1 MQKISFFLLG
11 TVVGAALLGVG
22 GYAAYRMRLLESF
35 IQEVAYTKEDWPD
48 ASLPAQATGENPT
61 QLVVEQQSIPV
72 PKEFASAEYQAAL
85 TSVYTTLGELSVANN
100 RLTTSLV
107 EMNDRSIAGNFDG
120 FFDIVFRAKNE
131 ALVQREVARKLE
143 VALSDLESRRADVEH
158 APLNSATVLVVETGR
173 EMLRVLNS
181 YASAVDVMLS
191 GAVPTSSDIAVLY
204 QTAGELR
211 SSSEVFAEHVEKL
224 GRVLNEYVPEA
235 Q

>member
-1 MQKISFFLLG
+1 MLKLSFFLLG
-11 TVVGAALLGVG
+11 TVVGATLLGVG

-48 ASLPAQATGENPT
+48 AGLPAQATAENPT
-61 QLVVEQQSIPV
+61 QLVVDQTSIPV

-85 TSVYTTLGELSVANN
+85 TSVYTTLGELSIANN

-107 EMNDRSIAGNFDG
+107 EMNDRSVSGNFDG

-131 ALVQREVARKLE
+131 ALIQREVARKLE
-143 VALSDLESRRADVEH
+143 VALSDLESRRADVEY
-158 APLNSATVLVVETGR
+158 APLNDATVLVVEKGR
-173 EMLRVLNS
+173 EMIRVLNGF
-181 YASAVDVMLS
+181 ASAVDVMLS
-191 GAVPTSSDIAVLY
+191 GSVPSASDIAVLY

-211 SSSEVFAEHVEKL
+211 AASEVFAEHVEKL
-224 GRVLNEYVPEA
+224 GLVLKEYVPEA